1 MFSLKNCDKLL
12 KEREHER
19 NVEDKKEE
27 EETENMPGSMC
38 KPEAAVAMATMQV
51 LKLVSWLQL
60 AYLSFFIV

>member
-51 LKLVSWLQL
+51 LKLVS
-60 AYLSFFIV
+60 